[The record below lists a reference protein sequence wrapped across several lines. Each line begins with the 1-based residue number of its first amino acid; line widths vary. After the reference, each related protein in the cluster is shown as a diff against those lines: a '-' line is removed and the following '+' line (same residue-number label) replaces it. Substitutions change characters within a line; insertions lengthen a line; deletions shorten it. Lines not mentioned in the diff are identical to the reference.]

1 MTVAHLE
8 TAQADTATPVPA
20 LLSAAYRRLD
30 AVCEALSV
38 RVTEPG
44 RSATRQPLSR
54 TTRPALSRATRAP
67 RPAAHTIGLMDG
79 QESVEAFVEAEAARI
94 QDRHDHSAP
103 RHVAASRALHDYA
116 WSVGLLMSGVWYLER
131 RVPRVAPSD
140 IRVDLT
146 TGMYEITPGT
156 DLVCLPDDAATALPG
171 TRTVA
176 HQEALRAE
184 LRAAVADHMGPVLDA
199 IGPYARRGSRALWG
213 LVGDDL
219 VSGLWYLG
227 RMRGDEASGVRAASA
242 VLPSAHAPFPGG
254 ADFRSLRTS
263 DGREHP
269 TRTRMGCC
277 LYYTIRPAEACSTC
291 PRTCDT
297 ERLRRLEG

>member
-8 TAQADTATPVPA
+8 TAQADTATHVPE
-20 LLSAAYRRLD
+20 LLAAAYRRLD

-44 RSATRQPLSR
+44 RPVTRQPSAR
-54 TTRPALSRATRAP
+54 IAPDPQDAIGTT
-67 RPAAHTIGLMDG
+67 GLMDS

-94 QDRHDHSAP
+94 QDRYDHTAP

-131 RVPRVAPSD
+131 RVPRIAPGD
-140 IRVDLT
+140 IRVDLA

-156 DLVCLPDDAATALPG
+156 DLVCLPDDPATALPG
-171 TRTVA
+171 TRAVA
-176 HQEALRAE
+176 HQEILRAE

-199 IGPYARRGSRALWG
+199 IGPYVRRGPRALWG
-213 LVGDDL
+213 LVSDDL

-227 RMRGDEASGVRAASA
+227 RMLGEEAAGVRAASEI
-242 VLPSAHAPFPGG
+242 LPTARAPFPGG

-269 TRTRMGCC
+269 TRTRQGCC

-291 PRTCDT
+291 PRTCDA

>member
-8 TAQADTATPVPA
+8 SAQADTATHVPD

-38 RVTEPG
+38 RVAEPCG
-44 RSATRQPLSR
+44 PVTRQQ
-54 TTRPALSRATRAP
+54 TTSTAPARQVGFGTV
-67 RPAAHTIGLMDG
+67 GLMEG
-79 QESVEAFVEAEAARI
+79 QESVEAFVDAEAARI
-94 QDRHDHSAP
+94 QDRFDHTAP

-131 RVPRVAPSD
+131 RVPRIAPSG
-140 IRVDLT
+140 IRVDLA
-146 TGMYEITPGT
+146 TGAYEISPGT
-156 DLVCLPDDAATALPG
+156 DLVCLPDDPSTALAG
-171 TRTVA
+171 TRAVA
-176 HQEALRAE
+176 DEEGLRAE

-199 IGPYARRGSRALWG
+199 IGPYVRRGSRALWG
-213 LVGDDL
+213 LVSDDL

-227 RMRGDEASGVRAASA
+227 RMLGDEAAGVRAASE
-242 VLPSAHAPFPGG
+242 VLPTARAPFPGG

-263 DGREHP
+263 DGREHA

-291 PRTCDT
+291 PRTCDA

>member
-8 TAQADTATPVPA
+8 TAQADTATSVPV

-30 AVCEALSV
+30 ATCEALSV
-38 RVTEPG
+38 RIGGPG
-44 RSATRQPLSR
+44 RSADGSAGR
-54 TTRPALSRATRAP
+54 TV
-67 RPAAHTIGLMDG
+67 GLTDG
-79 QESVEAFVEAEAARI
+79 QEDVEAFVEAEAARI
-94 QDRHDHSAP
+94 RERHDHTAP

-116 WSVGLLMSGVWYLER
+116 WSVSLLMSGVWYLER
-131 RVPRVAPSD
+131 RVPRIAPGD
-140 IRVDLT
+140 IRIDLAS
-146 TGMYEITPGT
+146 GAFEVAPGT
-156 DLVCLPDDAATALPG
+156 DLVCLPDDPAALLPG

-176 HQEALRAE
+176 HPEALRAE
-184 LRAAVADHMGPVLDA
+184 LRAAVADHMGPVLEA
-199 IGPYARRGSRALWG
+199 MGPYARRGSRALWG
-213 LVGDDL
+213 LVSDDL

-227 RMRGDEASGVRAASA
+227 RTRGDEAAGVRAASA

-254 ADFRSLRTS
+254 ADFRSLRTD

-291 PRTCDT
+291 PRTCDA